1 MSVIVKSVEGEEI
14 RLKETEVSYYTK
26 TYFLIWIFILM
37 LAVSSICFLI
47 LANDIKNE
55 HYGIIGGISIL
66 AFMFLGMFHLICQFG
81 MKWKPAYKIYLNET
95 NEELLIEKTTKEADQ
110 IAICN
115 AVQRL
120 ELIAKTIAKN
130 KRELKQIAEK
140 CK

>member
-1 MSVIVKSVEGEEI
+1 MSVIVKSVEGEDI
-14 RLKETEVSYYTK
+14 CLKETEVSYYTS
-26 TYFLIWIFILM
+26 TYYLVWIIILLLAISPIYFIP
-37 LAVSSICFLI
+37 
-47 LANDIKNE
+47 LANDTKNE
-55 HYGIIGGISIL
+55 HYGLIGGISIL
-66 AFMFLGMFHLICQFG
+66 AFMFLGMLHLICRFG
-81 MKWKPAYKIYLNET
+81 MKWEPAYKIYLSG
-95 NEELLIEKTTKEADQ
+95 EEIIIEKITKEADQ